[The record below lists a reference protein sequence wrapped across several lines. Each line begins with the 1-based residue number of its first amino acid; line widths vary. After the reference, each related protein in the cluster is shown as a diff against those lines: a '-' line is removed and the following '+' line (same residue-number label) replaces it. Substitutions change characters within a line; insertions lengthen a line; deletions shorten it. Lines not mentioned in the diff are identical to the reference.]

1 MHKTITPSL
10 KPNPFVMY
18 FEQFDEQA
26 LLDESENDSDGFIGL
41 DQIKA
46 SMSHGIAAHF
56 GGNHKGFKSF
66 SKKRPASRVG
76 AISDKKSE
84 AYDIHDK
91 SIIVE
96 SVD

>member
-1 MHKTITPSL
+1 
-10 KPNPFVMY
+10 
-18 FEQFDEQA
+18 
-26 LLDESENDSDGFIGL
+26 
-41 DQIKA
+41 
-46 SMSHGIAAHF
+46 MSHGIAAHF
-56 GGNHKGFKSF
+56 GGTLNKGFKSF
-66 SKKRPASRVG
+66 SKKRQASRVG

>member
-1 MHKTITPSL
+1 
-10 KPNPFVMY
+10 
-18 FEQFDEQA
+18 
-26 LLDESENDSDGFIGL
+26 
-41 DQIKA
+41 
-46 SMSHGIAAHF
+46 MSHGIAAHF
-56 GGNHKGFKSF
+56 GGTLNKGFKSF